1 VEVTTGQPPLYPNGC
16 GVLPFPHIN
25 SDPNMRYVDTGVDFI
40 QGGQIERLYV
50 SEPAVKELSRVLGHP
65 TNSEHIR
72 VVAENVALKD
82 ELERVTEERDQLRQ
96 EINAIDY
103 LGSKDFIARRKV
115 GRPKSTTA
123 KAA

>member
-1 VEVTTGQPPLYPNGC
+1 MEVTTGQPPLYPNGC

-50 SEPAVKELSRVLGHP
+50 SEPAVKEMSRVLGHP
-65 TNSEHIR
+65 TNSEHTR
-72 VVAENVALKD
+72 VVAENLALKSR
-82 ELERVTEERDQLRQ
+82 LEDLEEEMKEYDRRF
-96 EINAIDY
+96 EAIDV
-103 LGSKDFIARRKV
+103 LESADFRARRKV
-115 GRPKSTTA
+115 GRPKQTTA